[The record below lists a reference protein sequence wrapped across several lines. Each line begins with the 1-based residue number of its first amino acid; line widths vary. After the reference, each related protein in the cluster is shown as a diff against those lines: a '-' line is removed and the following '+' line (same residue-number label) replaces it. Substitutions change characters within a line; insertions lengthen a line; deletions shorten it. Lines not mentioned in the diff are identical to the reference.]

1 MYHVDVHK
9 RLEVFKQDTACFQ
22 NVRHE
27 NLIFFRG
34 FYTIDRSKLGI
45 VMEYIR
51 GDTLFNIL
59 HDPDNDR
66 RPIDFNDIIEYAKQI
81 CQVWKKFFCLK

>member
-1 MYHVDVHK
+1 MYHVEEQK

-34 FYTIDRSKLGI
+34 FYTFERSKLGI

-51 GDTLFNIL
+51 GNTLYSIL
-59 HDPDNDR
+59 HDSDNDR
-66 RPIDFNDIIEYAKQI
+66 RPLEFNDIIEYAKQI
-81 CQVWKKFFCLK
+81 CQVF